1 MNNMQKQS
9 NSQFSPLVSRPDM
22 PEYRLLAA
30 DQGRG
35 LLPWEW
41 ARQRLQNS
49 RNYWVATTRPDKRPH
64 LTAVWGIWW
73 DEVFYFSTGR
83 LARKSRN
90 LAQNPGCVVSTE
102 SAAEAVI
109 VEGVASIISNPEI
122 LRRIAQA
129 YRAKYGSAYPDDSN
143 VFAVQPKVVFGF
155 IEAETEFAGSATRW
169 YF

>member
-1 MNNMQKQS
+1 MGMGAS
-9 NSQFSPLVSRPDM
+9 APSEFS
-22 PEYRLLAA
+22 ELL
-30 DQGRG
+30 
-35 LLPWEW
+35 
-41 ARQRLQNS
+41 
-49 RNYWVATTRPDKRPH
+49 VATTRPDKRPH

-122 LRRIAQA
+122 LRRIAKPIGQSMALLIPTIPTSLQYNRRWSLALLRPKRNLQA
-129 YRAKYGSAYPDDSN
+129 AQHAGIFKNENSRHFYGQGKDHSELASR
-143 VFAVQPKVVFGF
+143 
-155 IEAETEFAGSATRW
+155 S
-169 YF
+169 